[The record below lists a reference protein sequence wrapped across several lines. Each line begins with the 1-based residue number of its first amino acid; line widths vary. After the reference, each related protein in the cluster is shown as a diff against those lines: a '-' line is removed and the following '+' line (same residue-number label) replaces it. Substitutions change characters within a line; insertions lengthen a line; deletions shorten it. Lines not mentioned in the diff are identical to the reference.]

1 MKSNVIKIGSVF
13 FLGLLF
19 LWKFSNYLTG
29 TEPIG
34 WDTGGHYQL
43 ANVYR
48 ESFASFN
55 SLAWDEG
62 WFGGFAAFYFYPPF
76 FYFLTNIISIFLP
89 VNFPFAFGF
98 GIFLIIPLL
107 AYAII
112 RFLNVFVLNRFPLSY
127 QLPIYGTSVLFYFS
141 YSGDG
146 LQGTSAIGMQQGT
159 FISSLAHGFLL
170 ISLSHLEVFRKTKSK
185 EEGIKFILIS
195 SLLIYTHFLTS
206 FFWGLAVLLH
216 LIVFRKDWFRNF
228 KYYSSFFVA
237 ILILSFPV
245 LYNYL
250 KFSEYTSGVF
260 YGYTYPP
267 LLSIL
272 GKDAYDVALASTG
285 NGENFL
291 VAYIRELL
299 LSGRVVSLFLLFGF
313 ISLCVRYLKHRNGR
327 RYATIFTFFFLWL
340 SLDNTFGYIIPG
352 LMIHNY
358 RAFDSAFL
366 GFSMLSV
373 LGAFHILIRWKW
385 KLPVQWG
392 LVFLFLFTLRNFIF
406 FQPKEV
412 SSDRDVSQ
420 EMEFHLH
427 ETEKALEQLPKGS
440 LVFPEIV
447 RTSVILDT
455 PHFWSNLLRK
465 HGLRNALGLT
475 VESSLYPTLAFN
487 WEEFGLAHTFRWG
500 TNVSWK
506 SLWASSLTGD
516 NRNGELPEFLRRSG
530 VKYLTGHTA
539 PFYEFIKIRN
549 NDFKILFQSGPFL
562 IVELLYPSEKPNLP
576 GGYLSYSWLQ
586 SKTAVKPDVFL
597 RDSNTI
603 LARLVS
609 HNISIRIVNLE
620 SSSELSD
627 EDLKQN
633 ISFLFLSVDSKYRLD
648 GISYAKSFAQKGIHV
663 VLLGVP
669 APPNDPYIWDWS
681 PDIEK
686 RIAIHLKNSQV
697 KTNPWKFHNMGYFP
711 ELKESSGISLYQSD
725 SHQIAVING
734 SGKINVSLSGFRSKW
749 ITWALILLPVF
760 YLLAP
765 IIRKTRY
772 LLFS

>member
-1 MKSNVIKIGSVF
+1 MKQNLIKIGSVF

-19 LWKFSNYLTG
+19 LWKFSDYLTG
-29 TEPIG
+29 TEPSG

-48 ESFASFN
+48 ESFGDFN
-55 SLAWDEG
+55 SLAWDDG

-76 FYFLTNIISIFLP
+76 FYFLTTVISIFLP
-89 VNFPFAFGF
+89 VSFPFAFGF

-107 AYAII
+107 SYAII
-112 RFLNVFVLNRFPLSY
+112 RFLNVFVLNRLPVFHR
-127 QLPIYGTSVLFYFS
+127 LPIYGTAVLFYLS

-170 ISLSHLEVFRKTKSK
+170 ISISHLEVFRKTKSK

-216 LIVFRKDWFRNF
+216 LIVFRKDWFRNIG
-228 KYYSSFFVA
+228 YYFVFFAA
-237 ILILSFPV
+237 ILILSLPV

-250 KFSEYTSGVF
+250 KFGEYTSGVF

-272 GKDAYDVALASTG
+272 GKDAYDVALASTES
-285 NGENFL
+285 GENFL

-299 LSGRVVSLFLLFGF
+299 LTGRIVSIFLLFGF
-313 ISLCVRYLKHRNGR
+313 GSLCVRFLKHRNGR
-327 RYATIFTFFFLWL
+327 RYVTVFTFFFLWL

-358 RAFDSAFL
+358 RAFDCAFL

-373 LGAFHILIRWKW
+373 LGASHILMRWKW

-392 LVFLFLFTLRNFIF
+392 LLFLFLFTLRNFIF
-406 FQPKEV
+406 FQPKELF
-412 SSDRDVSQ
+412 SDKNVSQ
-420 EMEFHLH
+420 EVEFHLH
-427 ETEKALEQLPKGS
+427 EVEKALEQLPKGS

-447 RTSVILDT
+447 RTGVIRNT

-465 HGLRNALGLT
+465 HGMRNALGLT

-487 WEEFGLAHTFRWG
+487 WEEFGLEHTFRWG

-506 SLWASSLTGD
+506 TLWASSLTGD
-516 NRNGELPEFLRRSG
+516 NERKQLPEFLRRSG
-530 VKYLTGHTA
+530 IRYLIGHTA
-539 PFYEFIKIRN
+539 LFYEFIKNRKD
-549 NDFKILFQSGPFL
+549 DFKIIFQSGPFL
-562 IVELLYPSEKPNLP
+562 VIELLYPSENPSLP

-586 SKTAVKPDVFL
+586 SKIPTKPDIFL
-597 RDSNTI
+597 RDSNAI

-609 HNISIRIVNLE
+609 QNISMRIVNLE
-620 SSSELSD
+620 SSSDFSD
-627 EDLKQN
+627 KDLKQN
-633 ISFLFLSVDSKYRLD
+633 FSFLFLSVDPKYGLD
-648 GISYAKSFAQKGIHV
+648 GISYAKSFAQMGIHV
-663 VLLGVP
+663 ILLGLP

-681 PDIEK
+681 PDMEEK
-686 RIAIHLKNSQV
+686 MKAHLKTLQRQ
-697 KTNPWKFHNMGYFP
+697 TNPWKFYNIGYFP
-711 ELKESSGISLYQSD
+711 ELKESSGKSLYQSD
-725 SHQIAVING
+725 SHQLAIVNG
-734 SGKINVSLSGFRSKW
+734 FEKIDVFLPGFRAKW
-749 ITWALILLPVF
+749 ITWALILLPIF
-760 YLLAP
+760 YLFVP
-765 IIRKTRY
+765 IIRKIRY